1 MSPKMGRPIMGEEP
15 KNKQIAMR
23 VAQST
28 VDKFQKCSEL
38 SGKPKVTLFEDM
50 VNALYE
56 KLTKK

>member
-1 MSPKMGRPIMGEEP
+1 MSTKMGRPIMGEEP

-28 VDKFQKCSEL
+28 VDKFQKCSDL

>member
-1 MSPKMGRPIMGEEP
+1 MSPKMGRPIMGDEP

-28 VDKFQKCSEL
+28 ADKFQKCSEL

>member
-28 VDKFQKCSEL
+28 VDKFQKCSDL

-50 VNALYE
+50 VNALYD

>member
-28 VDKFQKCSEL
+28 VDKFQKCSDL

>member
-28 VDKFQKCSEL
+28 VDKFQKCSDI